1 MLNLNFKP
9 ILKYSVK
16 FYVDTNMSR
25 ALVRHKMLGGSMKP
39 HGASTTR
46 KSVNGTGKGVN
57 WITCSRAARKKNPA
71 LLIIFIICEH
81 KFET

>member
-25 ALVRHKMLGGSMKP
+25 ALGRRKMLGGSMKP

-46 KSVNGTGKGVN
+46 KSVNGTGKEG
-57 WITCSRAARKKNPA
+57 S
-71 LLIIFIICEH
+71 
-81 KFET
+81 